1 MPCVL
6 LYVYERTTRTSRGLG
21 REECHR
27 AAVDGTTTQILLLI
41 YCHVT
46 RAELSRGDDENEVRA
61 GKALSCTGHTVLVR
75 PIASSRMIGTTAAAD
90 GTTPQNT
97 PTPNPPPPNLL
108 VNSYSVLTFYYCHI
122 AVSTTMSTEPQQRVH
137 DYSLSLVC
145 LKLGHR
151 RGLGFLKPA
160 WWRVRPSAPPCT
172 CRKVCERSGQNSHK
186 TSPSSVARVSA
197 SWFERPP

>member
-1 MPCVL
+1 M
-6 LYVYERTTRTSRGLG
+6 G
-21 REECHR
+21 REQCHR
-27 AAVDGTTTQILLLI
+27 AVVDGTTTQILLLI

-46 RAELSRGDDENEVRA
+46 RAELSRGTMKMRCVPARPFLVRA
-61 GKALSCTGHTVLVR
+61 ILVR
-75 PIASSRMIGTTAAAD
+75 PIASTRMIGTAAAAD

-122 AVSTTMSTEPQQRVH
+122 AVSTTMSTEPQQPVH

-151 RGLGFLKPA
+151 RGPGFLKPA
-160 WWRVRPSAPPCT
+160 WWRVRLSAPPCT

-186 TSPSSVARVSA
+186 TSPSSVARVCA